1 MATHWQ
7 VRRSPTLPGGLA
19 HLGGLLPDVQREL
32 NHTTSCCSSSTL
44 RIRGGDH
51 RLVRDPVHRPLP
63 AGLFDFVAGVLRW
76 HNPHCGLHSQSGH
89 RPVPLFP
96 TPNDRPASLG
106 QRRRPLEQII
116 YRRSR

>member
-1 MATHWQ
+1 MAL
-7 VRRSPTLPGGLA
+7 PTLEVSY
-19 HLGGLLPDVQREL
+19 PDVQREL

-76 HNPHCGLHSQSGH
+76 QTRMVAYALNPGH